1 MRPADTAVRT
11 IIIGAGAAG
20 LGAAY
25 QLRLQQDDDFLLL
38 EAGERP
44 GGVIGSERSA
54 GFLFEA
60 GPDSWLGAK
69 HSLTELC
76 RELGLGDELVPSD
89 DHARQT
95 LIACG
100 RRLLPLPAGWQLL
113 APGRLDTVAASRLL
127 DWRTKLRIVAEFFAG
142 GDDELPED
150 ESVAD
155 FLRRLYGP
163 AVIER
168 IAAPLLA
175 GVYGGEPEEL
185 SLAAI
190 APRLLE
196 LKRNGSLT
204 RALWR
209 ARRRA
214 ATPGP
219 LFTSLRHG
227 MQSLVQILAQRTG
240 WERLRLGTR
249 AAELR
254 RTGKQWRVTIAG
266 TGELSCERLILA
278 LPAWTAAE
286 LLRETDAEL
295 AAELAAIPYT
305 SALILNFG
313 YRDAPALPA
322 GFGVLIARSE
332 GRRMLA
338 CSFSH
343 RKFPGRAPAGG
354 ALLRLFYGGRRDASA
369 LDLADDTIAELGL
382 RELRALLGDV
392 PAPDLLRIA
401 RQPRTMAQYAPG
413 HAARRERIERLR
425 RRWPGLELAGNAY
438 QGIGVPDSL
447 ESGRA
452 AAREGARMA
461 EPRPAAVFEAP

>member
-155 FLRRLYGP
+155 FLRRL
-163 AVIER
+163 
-168 IAAPLLA
+168 
-175 GVYGGEPEEL
+175 
-185 SLAAI
+185 
-190 APRLLE
+190 
-196 LKRNGSLT
+196 
-204 RALWR
+204 
-209 ARRRA
+209 
-214 ATPGP
+214 
-219 LFTSLRHG
+219 
-227 MQSLVQILAQRTG
+227 
-240 WERLRLGTR
+240 
-249 AAELR
+249 
-254 RTGKQWRVTIAG
+254 
-266 TGELSCERLILA
+266 
-278 LPAWTAAE
+278 
-286 LLRETDAEL
+286 
-295 AAELAAIPYT
+295 
-305 SALILNFG
+305 
-313 YRDAPALPA
+313 
-322 GFGVLIARSE
+322 
-332 GRRMLA
+332 
-338 CSFSH
+338 
-343 RKFPGRAPAGG
+343 
-354 ALLRLFYGGRRDASA
+354 
-369 LDLADDTIAELGL
+369 
-382 RELRALLGDV
+382 
-392 PAPDLLRIA
+392 
-401 RQPRTMAQYAPG
+401 
-413 HAARRERIERLR
+413 
-425 RRWPGLELAGNAY
+425 
-438 QGIGVPDSL
+438 
-447 ESGRA
+447 
-452 AAREGARMA
+452 
-461 EPRPAAVFEAP
+461 